1 MKGTTVNTTTNA
13 TTQLA
18 IEIAGEFNPE
28 AAREMLICTRRELQS
43 ELSRLTG
50 KKVKLAP
57 PIEHAVRAL
66 LLAAASR

>member
-1 MKGTTVNTTTNA
+1 MSTTT
-13 TTQLA
+13 TTELA

-28 AAREMLICTRRELQS
+28 AAREMLICTRRELQM
-43 ELSRLTG
+43 ELSKLVG
-50 KKVKLAP
+50 KRVKLAP